1 MVTDYQLLYSIF
13 NEISKGL
20 TRTERRKLRHQD
32 IRYKVIVREEKLS
45 KMTKITLK
53 MFYQNLLIY
62 TIQNFHQFNFC
73 I

>member
-32 IRYKVIVREEKLS
+32 IRYKVTCQRRKTKQDDKDNLKNVLPEFTNICNSKLPS
-45 KMTKITLK
+45 I
-53 MFYQNLLIY
+53 
-62 TIQNFHQFNFC
+62 
-73 I
+73 

>member
-32 IRYKVIVREEKLS
+32 IRYKVIYQRRKTKRDDQDNLKNVLPEFTNIYNSKLPS
-45 KMTKITLK
+45 I
-53 MFYQNLLIY
+53 
-62 TIQNFHQFNFC
+62 
-73 I
+73 

>member
-32 IRYKVIVREEKLS
+32 IRYKVIYQRRKTKQDDKDNLKNVLPEFTNICNSKLPS
-45 KMTKITLK
+45 I
-53 MFYQNLLIY
+53 
-62 TIQNFHQFNFC
+62 
-73 I
+73 